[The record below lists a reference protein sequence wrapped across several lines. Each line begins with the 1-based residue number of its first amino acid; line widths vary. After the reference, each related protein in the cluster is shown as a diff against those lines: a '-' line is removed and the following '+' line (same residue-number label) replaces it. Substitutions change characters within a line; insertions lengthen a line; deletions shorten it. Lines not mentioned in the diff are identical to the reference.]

1 MPLMPDQVTVS
12 QIVGANIRRIRV
24 WKRIRQE
31 DLAELAGLHKTT
43 MYRIENGLRPSMEL
57 ASLERIA
64 GALGVRM
71 ATLLRG
77 CP

>member
-1 MPLMPDQVTVS
+1 MPDQATVA
-12 QIVGANIRRIRV
+12 QIVAGNIRRIR
-24 WKRIRQE
+24 IRKGITQ
-31 DLAELAGLHKTT
+31 DGLAERAGLNKTH
-43 MYRIENGLRPSMEL
+43 MYRIENAIQSPTMTT
-57 ASLERIA
+57 LERIA